1 MRYVDQLD
9 LKGRRVFLRV
19 DYNVP
24 LDDGKVTDDTRIV
37 RSLDTVKYIL
47 KNRGRLI
54 IASHLGRPKGKVV
67 PELSL
72 KPVAERLAQLL
83 PDVTVKFAGEV
94 IGEKVRKEASDLEEG
109 EILLLENLRFHPGEE
124 SNDPAFAAELAA
136 LAELYVNDAFGALHR
151 AHASVVAL
159 PERFPPDRR
168 AAGFLIRKEITYLRD
183 AVKSPRRPFVLLL
196 GGAKVSDKI
205 PIISNL
211 LNKIDSLLIGGAM
224 AYTFMWVKNIKVG
237 KSRIESDKAAVA
249 RDIMRKVREKGI
261 NFELPVD
268 HYAAR
273 EFKPDAERI
282 YVPTQAIPDDLM
294 GLDIGPKSVELFS
307 KYISE
312 AGTLIWNGPMGVFEW
327 DQFSEGT
334 VGVAKA
340 VAESSGITIVGGG
353 DSVAAVHKAGVADK
367 IRHITTGGG
376 ASLEF
381 LAGKELPGLKVLE
394 EGE

>member
-9 LKGRRVFLRV
+9 LKGKRVFLRV

-24 LDDGKVTDDTRIV
+24 LENCVVADDTRIK
-37 RSLDTVKYIL
+37 RSLETVRYIL
-47 KNRGRLI
+47 KSGGKLI

-72 KPVAERLAQLL
+72 KPVAERLQELVPEAK
-83 PDVTVKFAGEV
+83 VKFAGEV
-94 IGEKVRKEASDLEEG
+94 VGDRVKKEAETLQEG

-124 SNDPAFAAELAA
+124 SNDTQFAAQLAS
-136 LAELYVNDAFGALHR
+136 LAEVYVNDAFGTLHR

-159 PERFPPDRR
+159 PQQFPPESR
-168 AAGFLIRKEITYLRD
+168 AAGFLIKQEITYLRD

-205 PIISNL
+205 PIITNL

-249 RDIMRKVREKGI
+249 REIMRKVREKGI
-261 NFELPVD
+261 NFELPID
-268 HYAAR
+268 HYGAR
-273 EFKPDAERI
+273 EFSPDAERI
-282 YVPTQAIPDDLM
+282 YIPAQPIPDELM
-294 GLDIGPKSVELFS
+294 GLDIGPKTVELFR

-327 DQFSEGT
+327 DKFAEGT
-334 VGVAKA
+334 IGVAKA

-353 DSVAAVHKAGVADK
+353 DSVSAVHKAGVADRIK
-367 IRHITTGGG
+367 HITTGGG

-394 EGE
+394 EEE